1 MSDGMKITD
10 AGRVLLAKAL
20 QGKELMFMRGVI
32 GDGELPEGTDI
43 TQMTELINYKKDL
56 PIQSI
61 ELVSGVG
68 VVEVFL
74 DLSNRDVTLGFWIR
88 EFGLIAKDP
97 DTEEEIL
104 YAYRNVGNEASYLP
118 AQYGTDTVQYTL
130 DLMTII
136 DQAENVTAYIASQN
150 NYVTNSH
157 LENRIASLFAD
168 SDDINYFWTYKEGDV
183 QKLRPATVQAVKDLI
198 VGQHDYQN
206 LNKRVEVL
214 ENALCQVLLE
224 FEAINQYPDYMNFIV
239 EDFKN
244 TNMIDM
250 YQGRVVGAVT
260 GDDSID
266 VDNINGLIPL
276 SCYTL
281 SDGIHSEIV
290 QIQSINRENGI
301 NRVILVDPI
310 QYTYQLDLCRLYRTS
325 AVMKTGYAEGSSTSR
340 LTAWYANIEWRGRTN
355 GTPYTVE
362 PDISQS
368 TGSLFEYEG
377 RAGISTDNYFT
388 LIA

>member
-10 AGRVLLAKAL
+10 AGRNLLAKAL

-32 GDGELPEGTDI
+32 GDGELPDGTDI

-61 ELVSGVG
+61 ELVTGVG

-74 DLSNRDVTLGFWIR
+74 DMSNRDVTQGFWIR

-97 DTEEEIL
+97 DTEEELL

-168 SDDINYFWTYKEGDV
+168 SDDINYFWTFKDGDI

-198 VGQHDYQN
+198 VGRHDYQN
-206 LNKRVEVL
+206 LNSRL
-214 ENALCQVLLE
+214 ENVEDVICQILLE
-224 FEAINQYPDYMNFIV
+224 FETTDQYPDYKNFIV
-239 EDFKN
+239 EDFLN
-244 TNMIDM
+244 TNMID
-250 YQGRVVGAVT
+250 VLSVKVTGAVT
-260 GDDSID
+260 GDDSVD
-266 VDNINGLIPL
+266 VDSVTGLMPG
-276 SCYTL
+276 SCYML
-281 SDGIHSEIV
+281 SDGIRSEYV
-290 QIQSINRENGI
+290 QIKSINRENGI
-301 NRVILVDPI
+301 NRIIMTDPVEN
-310 QYTYQLDLCRLYRTS
+310 TYEISSSMMYRTS
-325 AVMKTGYAEGSSTSR
+325 AVIKKGYAEGNSASALS
-340 LTAWYANIEWRGRTN
+340 AWYANTEWRGSTA
-355 GTPYTVE
+355 GDEFSVE
-362 PDISQS
+362 PVIDQS
-368 TGSLFEYEG
+368 TANLYIYEE
-377 RAGISTDNYFT
+377 RAALSGNGYFT
-388 LIA
+388 LRA